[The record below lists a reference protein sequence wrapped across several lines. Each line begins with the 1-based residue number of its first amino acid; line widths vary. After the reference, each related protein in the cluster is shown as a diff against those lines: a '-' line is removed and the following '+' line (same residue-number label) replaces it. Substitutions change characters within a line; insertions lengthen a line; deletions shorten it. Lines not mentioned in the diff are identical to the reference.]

1 MDKKSFVALLGE
13 RQKQIE
19 EDLYAFGEPSG
30 EDPVLKSLGQAT
42 VSVLE
47 RLKAERD
54 ELIRQGTIEDF
65 KLG

>member
-1 MDKKSFVALLGE
+1 MDRKSFIALLGE

-19 EDLYAFGEPSG
+19 RDLYTFGEPG
-30 EDPVLKSLGQAT
+30 KDDPALKSLGQAT
-42 VSVLE
+42 VTALE

-54 ELIRQGTIEDF
+54 ELIRQGTVEDF